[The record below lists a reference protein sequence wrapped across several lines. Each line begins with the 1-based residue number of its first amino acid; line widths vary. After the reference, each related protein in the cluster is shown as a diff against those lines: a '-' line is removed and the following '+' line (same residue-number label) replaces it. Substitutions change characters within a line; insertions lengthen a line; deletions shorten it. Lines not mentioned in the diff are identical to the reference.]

1 MLLHNAYNSHE
12 EPEMKKKLF
21 AMAAATGLAASPA
34 FASSGNVDIY
44 GVIAMSLDSVDTGNG
59 PTAATQGVRLN
70 KVSSNASRL
79 GFRGKEDIGG
89 GLAALW
95 QIESLINV
103 DGTGTSTFANRNS
116 FLGMKSE
123 DMGTL
128 LLGRYD
134 TPYKFSTRK
143 LDVFGLTLADNRSLL
158 GGVAGKS
165 SWMQFDGRRTDTIVY
180 KSPEFS
186 GFSLAAAYAFGAETT
201 STVTQTKGSAWS
213 LAGMYKANGLYG
225 ALAYETHKI
234 GSPATGT
241 LAGAAVGSFASANS
255 KESAWKLGLG
265 YQVDAFNLGFIYEK
279 TNDTLGGTGAAAPIA
294 ACTAVGQNC
303 YGHSVYYLSGKYSF
317 GNDAIKLAYGKS
329 GNLAGA
335 TAGSNTS
342 AKQFSIGYDHSLSKR
357 TTLFAFYTR
366 LVNGSGINYGLSSAT
381 VTTGNTAAAGDGA
394 TLSGLSVGLHHV
406 F

>member
-1 MLLHNAYNSHE
+1 
-12 EPEMKKKLF
+12 MKKKLL
-21 AMAAATGLAASPA
+21 AMAAATGLATSPA
-34 FASSGNVDIY
+34 YAASGNVDIY

-95 QIESLINV
+95 QIESLVNV

-116 FLGMKSE
+116 FLGMQSE

-128 LLGRYD
+128 LLGRHD

-143 LDVFGLTLADNRSLL
+143 LDVFGLTLADNRTLL

-165 SWMQFDGRRTDTIVY
+165 SWMQFDGRRTDTVVY
-180 KSPEFS
+180 KSPELS
-186 GFSLAAAYAFGAETT
+186 GFSLAAAYSFGAETT
-201 STVTQTKGSAWS
+201 SSATQTKGSAWS
-213 LAGMYKANGLYG
+213 LAGMYRANGLYG

-234 GSPATGT
+234 GSPATGA
-241 LAGAAVGSFASANS
+241 LAGTAAGSFAGANS
-255 KESAWKLGLG
+255 KESAWKVGLG
-265 YQVDAFNLGFIYEK
+265 YQIDALNLGLIYEK
-279 TNDTLGGTGAAAPIA
+279 TSDTLGGAGAAAPVA
-294 ACTAVGQNC
+294 TCTAVGQNC

-329 GNLAGA
+329 GKLAGA
-335 TAGSNTS
+335 AAGSDTS

-381 VTTGNTAAAGDGA
+381 VTTGSTPAAGDGA
-394 TLSGLSVGLHHV
+394 TLSGLSVGLHHI